1 MAEIPRW
8 WMKGDWFDVCSC
20 NIACPCI
27 FAQAPTNDHCEGIL
41 AYHVREG
48 AFGDVRL
55 DGFSVVSVVAFDGN
69 VWAGTAEAVS
79 GVFIDERADASQR
92 EALLRVFS
100 GEVGGHPARFAEL
113 IGGET
118 RGV

>member
-20 NIACPCI
+20 DIACPCI

-69 VWAGTAEAVS
+69 VWAGEAEAVS
-79 GVFIDERADASQR
+79 GVFLVAVPGRTSPVPR
-92 EALLRVFS
+92 F
-100 GEVGGHPARFAEL
+100 GG
-113 IGGET
+113 
-118 RGV
+118 RG